1 MNDKVAIVTGAN
13 RGLGLEAVR
22 QLAQKGIT
30 TILTCRDASKGE
42 AAAQSL
48 QQQGLPVVFHPL
60 DITQESSVK
69 ALQQWV
75 AQHYGRVDSLI
86 NNAGIFPDTS
96 GPNEFVSAFEVSVD
110 VLRLGMETNLYGA
123 FRMCQTFI
131 PMMQARNYGR
141 VVNVSSG
148 MGQFEGMNGGY
159 PAYRTSK
166 TALNTVTCLFADE
179 LKGSN
184 VLINSMCPGW
194 VRTDMGGANADRD
207 VSEGADTMVWLA
219 TLSDGSKSGG
229 FFRDRKE
236 IAW

>member
-1 MNDKVAIVTGAN
+1 MSDKVAIVTGAN

-22 QLAQKGIT
+22 QLAQRGMT
-30 TILTCRDASKGE
+30 TILTCRDAAKGE

-48 QQQGLPVVFHPL
+48 QQQGLPVVFHQL

-69 ALQQWV
+69 TLKQWV
-75 AQHYGRVDSLI
+75 QQQYGRVDILI

-96 GPNEFVSAFEVSVD
+96 GPNEFISAFDVSVE

-207 VSEGADTMVWLA
+207 VSEGVDTMIWLA

-229 FFRDRKE
+229 FFRDRKQ

>member
-22 QLAQKGIT
+22 QLAQLGMT
-30 TILTCRDASKGE
+30 TLLTCRDAVKGE
-42 AAAQSL
+42 AVTQSL
-48 QQQGLPVVFHPL
+48 QQQGLPVVFHQL
-60 DITQESSVK
+60 DITEEDSVK

-75 AQHYGRVDSLI
+75 KQQYGRIDILI

-96 GPNEFVSAFEVSVD
+96 GPNEFISAFDVSVD

-123 FRMCQTFI
+123 FRMCQYFI

-207 VSEGADTMVWLA
+207 VSEGVDTMIWLA
-219 TLSDGSKSGG
+219 TLSDGSQSGR

>member
-1 MNDKVAIVTGAN
+1 MNDKIAMVTGAN

-22 QLAQKGIT
+22 QLSQQGIT
-30 TILTCRDASKGE
+30 TILTCRDVAKGE
-42 AAAQSL
+42 AAVQSL
-48 QQQGLPVVFHPL
+48 QQQGLPVVYHPL

-69 ALQQWV
+69 VLQQWV
-75 AQHYGRVDSLI
+75 QQQYGRVDILI

-96 GPNEFVSAFEVSVD
+96 GPNEFISAFNVSVE

-131 PMMQARNYGR
+131 PMMQAQHYGR

-148 MGQFEGMNGGY
+148 MGQFEGMKGGY

-166 TALNTVTCLFADE
+166 TALNTLTCLFADE

-219 TLSDGSKSGG
+219 TLPEGSQSGG

>member
-86 NNAGIFPDTS
+86 NNAGIFPDAS

>member
-1 MNDKVAIVTGAN
+1 MNDKIAIVTGAN

-30 TILTCRDASKGE
+30 TILTSRDAAKGE
-42 AAAQSL
+42 AAAHSL

-60 DITQESSVK
+60 DITQDASVQ

-75 AQHYGRVDSLI
+75 AQRYGRVDILI

-96 GPNEFVSAFEVSVD
+96 GPNEFVSAFDVSVD

-159 PAYRTSK
+159 PGYRTSK

-219 TLSDGSKSGG
+219 TLSEGAQSGG
-229 FFRDRKE
+229 FFRDRKQ

>member
-1 MNDKVAIVTGAN
+1 MSDKIAIVTGAN

-22 QLAQKGIT
+22 QLAQRGIT
-30 TILTCRDASKGE
+30 TILTCRDAAKGE
-42 AAAQSL
+42 AATQSL
-48 QQQGLPVVFHPL
+48 QQQGLPVVFHQL
-60 DITQESSVK
+60 DITQENSVS

-75 AQHYGRVDSLI
+75 QQQYGCVDILI

-96 GPNEFVSAFEVSVD
+96 GPNEFISAFEVSVE

-123 FRMCQTFI
+123 FRMCQAFI

-148 MGQFEGMNGGY
+148 MGQFEGMKGGY

-166 TALNTVTCLFADE
+166 TALNTLTCLFADE
-179 LKGSN
+179 LTGSN

-229 FFRDRKE
+229 FFRDRQE

>member
-1 MNDKVAIVTGAN
+1 MSDKIAIVTGAN

-22 QLAQKGIT
+22 QLAQRGIT
-30 TILTCRDASKGE
+30 TILTCRDAAKGE
-42 AAAQSL
+42 AATQSL
-48 QQQGLPVVFHPL
+48 QQQGLTVIFHPL
-60 DITQESSVK
+60 DVTKENSVS

-75 AQHYGRVDSLI
+75 QQQYGRVDILI

-96 GPNEFVSAFEVSVD
+96 GPNEFVSAFKVSVE

-123 FRMCQTFI
+123 FRMCQAFI

-166 TALNTVTCLFADE
+166 TALNTLTCLLADE

-229 FFRDRKE
+229 FFRDRQE